1 MTDNNKKF
9 SFVSSSMP
17 GDTFGVVRFRGNE
30 GLSRIYRFEIEL
42 ISKDNEPDLNEL
54 IQNPAKFT
62 ILREDGN
69 ISFSGILCE
78 FEQMHQV
85 GEYSFYKTVL
95 VPRLWWLSRTMHN
108 QVFIKKNLKEIIES
122 VLKHGGLD
130 ENSFELKFDQDN
142 KLYSSIDYVCQYN
155 ETHLNFLER
164 WLENKGL
171 YYYFEQTG
179 QGEKLIIT
187 DSKIYHSFSDEG
199 REMIYSPPSGL
210 DDYSREEVIKSFSCR
225 QQLIPGKVVLKD
237 YNYEKPSL
245 NIEASAETKS
255 EGKGE
260 VYLYGENFK
269 TPEEGKILA
278 EIRAEELKCRE
289 KTYHG
294 ESTIPYIKPGFKFNL
309 NNHYRNSF
317 NKIYLTTEAFH
328 EGSQA
333 SFMLSG
339 LSSGLSELEK
349 SQFYL
354 NTFTAIENNDDIQFR
369 PERKTNK
376 PKFSSTLNAKID
388 ASGSGEYAEL
398 DEYGRYKVILPFD
411 ITCRE
416 GGKASAWIRMMQPY
430 AGANQGMH
438 FPLHKGT
445 EVLLN
450 FIDGDPDRPVIAGA
464 IPNTDTKSPVSGA
477 NQTKSII
484 KTGRGLNESN
494 DSQSEFFSYYKDNFI
509 EFDDKD
515 NNETIRI
522 HSGNNLWLES
532 SGSAI
537 YDTGGPQQKDEV
549 PEDLQPLWE
558 KFYGDDPDFN
568 PEGFFDYNK
577 NSSELDSFKEN
588 VRKGTVQISKG
599 DTFNTQDGNIYDF
612 GGYWN
617 YNLGNSYEENH
628 MVQKYNGSNQPDKL
642 VNDIDYEDEAED
654 INEGELN
661 IRFPQDKAN
670 RGGPKYSK
678 IEHLDEYGSNVWVT
692 KNIKGASYE
701 YSAESPSVEVNY
713 KCDKYEYKYGGR
725 TEEYK
730 FTGDGGKLYEMTSE
744 AGDTEEY
751 IYDRESHNMS
761 AYTSKSFDGGEK
773 SGFEFVRCAQSTAAI
788 SLGAVAAF
796 SLSADATAKLD
807 ISFSTSLNIDVTF
820 SADIDIKTGVGL
832 ALNLDLRTG
841 GAFELDESGK
851 LEFNG
856 IGFKARKQAKIKAEK
871 ATVKA
876 EKLNARLDAMDVELK
891 KPKIVVNK
899 TNISLVKMSLSVKNS
914 LHIQF

>member
-1 MTDNNKKF
+1 MADNNKKF
-9 SFVSSSMP
+9 SFVSNSMP

-30 GLSRIYRFEIEL
+30 GLSRLYRFEIEL

-62 ILREDGN
+62 ILREGGN
-69 ISFSGILCE
+69 ISFSGILSE

-85 GEYSFYKTVL
+85 GDYSFYKTVL

-108 QVFIKKNLKEIIES
+108 QVFIKKDLKEIIES
-122 VLKHGGLD
+122 VLKSGGLD
-130 ENSFELKFDQDN
+130 ENSFELKFDQNN
-142 KLYSSIDYVCQYN
+142 KLYSSFDYVCQYN

-164 WLENKGL
+164 WLESKGL

-179 QGEKLIIT
+179 HGEKLIIT

-199 REMIYSPPSGL
+199 KEMIYSPPSGL
-210 DDYSREEVIKSFSCR
+210 DDYSREEIIKSFSCR

-260 VYLYGENFK
+260 VYIYGENFK

-294 ESTIPYIKPGFKFNL
+294 ESTIPYIKPGFKFSL

-317 NKIYLTTEAFH
+317 NTIYLTTEAFH

-411 ITCRE
+411 ITGRE
-416 GGKASAWIRMMQPY
+416 GGKASVWIRMMQPY

-464 IPNTDTKSPVSGA
+464 IPNTDTKSPVSGT

-484 KTGRGLNESN
+484 KTGRGINEGN
-494 DSQSEFFSYYKDNFI
+494 DSQSEFLSYYKDNFI
-509 EFDDKD
+509 EFDDKE

-537 YDTGGPQQKDEV
+537 YDIGGPIQKDEV

-558 KFYGDDPDFN
+558 KFYGGDPDFN

-577 NSSELDSFKEN
+577 NSSELGSFKEN
-588 VRKGTVQISKG
+588 VRKGTVQIAKG

-628 MVQKYNGSNQPDKL
+628 MVQAVSDKGDDSEITEGKL
-642 VNDIDYEDEAED
+642 NEYFPEDKADKGGPGFSEIKHLEDYE
-654 INEGELN
+654 N
-661 IRFPQDKAN
+661 
-670 RGGPKYSK
+670 
-678 IEHLDEYGSNVWVT
+678 NVWVT

-713 KCDKYEYKYGGR
+713 KCDTYEYKYGGR

-751 IYDRESHNMS
+751 IYDRESHKMS

-773 SGFEFVRCAQSTAAI
+773 SEYNFTRCAEASAAI
-788 SLGAVAAF
+788 NFGASAAF
-796 SLSADATAKLD
+796 SLSFDASAKLD
-807 ISFSTSLNIDVTF
+807 ISFSSSVNIDIAF
-820 SADIDIKTGVGL
+820 SAAIDIKTGVGIGL
-832 ALNLDLRTG
+832 DLDLRKG
-841 GAFELDESGK
+841 GAFKLDPSGK
-851 LEFNG
+851 LEFDG
-856 IGFKARKQAKIKAEK
+856 IGITARKQAKLEAEK
-871 ATVKA
+871 NLIEIYTSLIQIGKIGA
-876 EKLNARLDAMDVELK
+876 ELK
-891 KPKIVVNK
+891 KRKLLLHK
-899 TNISLVKMSLSVKNS
+899 TDITLSKKVLNVEKTGLNI
-914 LHIQF
+914 IF